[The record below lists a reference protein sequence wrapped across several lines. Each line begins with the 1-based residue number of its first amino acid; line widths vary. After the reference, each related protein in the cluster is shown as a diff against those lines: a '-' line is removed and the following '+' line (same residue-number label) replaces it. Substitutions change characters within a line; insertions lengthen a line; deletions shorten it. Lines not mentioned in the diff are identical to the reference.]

1 LEGDKAMKLFKKKK
15 IYKVEFRDE
24 WNDYGC
30 VIVNATDMARA
41 WKVAQRQFSKGST
54 YRPMICIAITEIEEV

>member
-1 LEGDKAMKLFKKKK
+1 MGLFKKKK

-30 VIVNATDMARA
+30 VMVNATDRAKA
-41 WKVAQRQFSKGST
+41 WKSAKRQFPWWSI
-54 YRPMICIAITEIEEV
+54 YRPVICIEITEMEKV